1 VIVDIAHGRSSFSYQ
16 TCAKALDQGM
26 PIHTISSD
34 LHGGN
39 INRYVVSLARTMSKF
54 RTLGLSLEDVIQAVT
69 VNPAKAV
76 GLDKKGFGQLNVGGP
91 ANLTLFA
98 ETDKAV
104 EMEDAEGEI
113 RISQNWIETK
123 MVFIDG
129 ACFETTEVL

>member
-1 VIVDIAHGRSSFSYQ
+1 
-16 TCAKALDQGM
+16 
-26 PIHTISSD
+26 
-34 LHGGN
+34 
-39 INRYVVSLARTMSKF
+39 MSKF

-113 RISQNWIETK
+113 RISQNWIEPK